1 MTSFIQRVLGLAA
14 LEKERNLAKRLE
26 ASGAKDVEVVGRG
39 AIVTSKEDLAAS
51 DTVKLMRVNARKIIS
66 EQAQVDSSEQA
77 QTEARAK

>member
-14 LEKERNLAKRLE
+14 LEKERNLARRLE

-51 DTVKLMRVNARKIIS
+51 NTVKLMRVNARKIIS
-66 EQAQVDSSEQA
+66 EQAQADSSEQA